1 MSKALTSRAVGSDLS
16 LFSSSIRYISACDHP
31 ADDVTLLLRRVRCQF
46 VPGTFVD
53 QQIDQRQPP
62 RLVDR
67 LGQQFSITRIVEFRI
82 RLIHWR
88 GPHLDSQNEVFD
100 SPNEVLGSANSLAM
114 RLKFSACAIHRSM
127 LAEGKAS
134 SR

>member
-1 MSKALTSRAVGSDLS
+1 MPNAARPITIAACSEPPLTRARKKQNENRKGERISRALPSRAVGSDLS
-16 LFSSSIRYISACDHP
+16 LFSSSIRHISGCDHP
-31 ADDVTLLLRRVRCQF
+31 ADDVTLLLYRVCRQF

-62 RLVDR
+62 PLVDR

-88 GPHLDSQNEVFD
+88 APA
-100 SPNEVLGSANSLAM
+100 LGFLE
-114 RLKFSACAIHRSM
+114 RSV
-127 LAEGKAS
+127 
-134 SR
+134 